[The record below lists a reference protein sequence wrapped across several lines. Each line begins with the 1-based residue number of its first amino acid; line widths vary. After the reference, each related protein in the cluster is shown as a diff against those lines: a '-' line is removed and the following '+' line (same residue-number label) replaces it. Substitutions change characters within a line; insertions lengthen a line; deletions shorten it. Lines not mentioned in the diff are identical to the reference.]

1 MTAFNLSSFYNTNT
15 PFVIESME
23 YFKLSEDQIILNHIC
38 WKLKILLS
46 FTQKKPVLL
55 FQNEK

>member
-23 YFKLSEDQIILNHIC
+23 YFKLSEDQIIMNHIC
-38 WKLKILLS
+38 
-46 FTQKKPVLL
+46 
-55 FQNEK
+55 